1 MMYNFKPM
9 TKHMAEMITTWEYP
23 APYDFYNLDSSDESI
38 EELMNGEYYGAFDHQ
53 NQLAGF
59 FCCGNSARLPGG
71 YDAGIYVEENRLD
84 IGLGMKPSLTGNGQ
98 GNLFVADGLQF
109 MKEERYKQ
117 DQFRLAVATFNT
129 RAINVYKK
137 NGFVERDTLL
147 SKVHGTDV
155 QFLCMET

>member
-9 TKHMAEMITTWEYP
+9 TKHMAEMIMTWEYP
-23 APYDFYNLDSSDESI
+23 APYDFYNFDSSDESM

-98 GNLFVADGLQF
+98 GSLFVADGLQF
-109 MKEERYKQ
+109 MKERYKQ
-117 DQFRLAVATFNT
+117 DLFRLAVATFNT